1 MIVDR
6 LAFILRVL
14 AAALLGVG
22 AAAAAGPPV
31 DGADGQTAPSERV
44 QDPTPLAAPNS
55 LFPEMGPTL
64 SPNPTPANMD
74 LGPWFGRL
82 YATGAVSGLGLWQS
96 NPFPGDNR
104 AYADIANGMVFL
116 QTASAPVQ
124 FVVQAGIYAIPT
136 LGEPYTRAS
145 DLNGSLWGPVP
156 QAYVKL
162 VPADS
167 LSIQIGR
174 LPSLLG
180 AEADFT
186 FQNVNIA
193 RGLLTSQENTIN
205 QGVQLNY
212 TIGPVALSASVN
224 DGFFTGRFNWLTGSV
239 TYTIDDNNALIF
251 GAGGNFGSNREDT
264 FRAPIAQSNSTI
276 YNLIY
281 EHSSGPWT
289 VTPYV
294 QYTHVPNNSA
304 LQSAGYAQAASTI
317 GVAAIASYSFN
328 ENWKL
333 GARGEYISSS
343 GSIDDGA
350 PELVT
355 GGPGARNWS
364 LTLTPSFQYD
374 KFFARGEVSYVG
386 LSNTSPGFAFGS
398 SGNDNAQ
405 IQVLFEAGILF

>member
-1 MIVDR
+1 M
-6 LAFILRVL
+6 
-14 AAALLGVG
+14 AALGIG
-22 AAAAAGPPV
+22 AAWAADPPADARV
-31 DGADGQTAPSERV
+31 DGAASSQPA
-44 QDPTPLAAPNS
+44 QDSASPVVSPAS

-64 SPNPTPANMD
+64 SANPSPANLD
-74 LGPWFGRL
+74 LGSWFGRL
-82 YATGAVSGLGLWQS
+82 YVTGAVSGLGLWQS
-96 NPFPGDNR
+96 NPFPDDNR

-124 FVVQAGIYAIPT
+124 FVVQAGIYSIPT
-136 LGEPYTRAS
+136 LGEPYTRAA

-162 VPADS
+162 VPTDS
-167 LSIQIGR
+167 FSVQIGR

-180 AEADFT
+180 VEPDFT

-193 RGLLTSQENTIN
+193 RGLLWNQENSIN
-205 QGVQLNY
+205 QGIQLNY
-212 TIGPVALSASVN
+212 TTGPLDLSVSLN
-224 DGFFTGRFNWLTGSV
+224 DGFFTGRFNWLTGAA
-239 TYTIDDNNALIF
+239 TYTIDDNNAITF
-251 GAGGNFGSNREDT
+251 SAGGSFGSNREDS
-264 FRAPIAQSNSTI
+264 FRSPLAQSNSTI

-281 EHSSGPWT
+281 EYTSGPWT

-294 QYTHVPNNSA
+294 QYTHVPNDSA
-304 LQSAGYAQAASTI
+304 LRAADFTQAASTI

-343 GSIDDGA
+343 GSFDEGA

-355 GGPGARNWS
+355 GGPGAKNWS
-364 LTLTPSFQYD
+364 ITVTPSFQYD

-386 LSNTSPGFAFGS
+386 LDKTTPGFAFGS
-398 SGNDNAQ
+398 SGNDTSQ
-405 IQVLFEAGILF
+405 VRVLFEAGVIF